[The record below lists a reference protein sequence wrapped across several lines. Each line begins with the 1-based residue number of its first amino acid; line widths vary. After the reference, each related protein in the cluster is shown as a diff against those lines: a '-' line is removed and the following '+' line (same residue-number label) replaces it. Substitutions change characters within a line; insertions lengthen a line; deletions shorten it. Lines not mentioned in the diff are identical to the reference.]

1 MRSGA
6 SLWNRLVLCADL
18 YEFLADIRS
27 DRLSELQLSPVLSLN
42 DEELTQKPEEI
53 LVSTSELTGFMELS
67 TALGSCRPIG
77 ACTFPTGIGN
87 SSAVPP
93 HELFH
98 SILLC
103 SLTDRVCP
111 QQYRSCSDTVSG
123 SQGSPRAS
131 SALWGDGWTVGGHLH
146 CLNALVIGH
155 FP

>member
-27 DRLSELQLSPVLSLN
+27 DRLSELQLSLVLSLN

-103 SLTDRVCP
+103 SLTDRVCQNP
-111 QQYRSCSDTVSG
+111 TKLLSNTGAVQTQCLAVK
-123 SQGSPRAS
+123 
-131 SALWGDGWTVGGHLH
+131 ALPEPPLH
-146 CLNALVIGH
+146 FGEMAGLLVVTCIV
-155 FP
+155 